1 MLKVG
6 AGLNKSASVALFK
19 CTRRVTTG
27 RNGDDGRG
35 AIFPVSAR
43 DSNASVRAYI

>member
-1 MLKVG
+1 
-6 AGLNKSASVALFK
+6 VAFVK

-43 DSNASVRAYI
+43 DNNASVRAYI

>member
-1 MLKVG
+1 MAVHLSEPTRHIGVDERI
-6 AGLNKSASVALFK
+6 
-19 CTRRVTTG
+19 RRVTTG

-43 DSNASVRAYI
+43 DINASVRAYI